1 MSISIFR
8 HKHPYKLF
16 KMLDKSGAVIEE
28 NSKGVYYVN
37 GIIIIPTQIIVVDE
51 LEDEAFFA
59 LRIMTKNANEAII
72 RKFISDSTAINNK
85 ADKINVDAI
94 LQVSVSANYELYER
108 IRRRKSDS
116 DNRRFKSNIH
126 DSQE

>member
-1 MSISIFR
+1 
-8 HKHPYKLF
+8 
-16 KMLDKSGAVIEE
+16 
-28 NSKGVYYVN
+28 
-37 GIIIIPTQIIVVDE
+37 
-51 LEDEAFFA
+51 
-59 LRIMTKNANEAII
+59 MTKNANEAII

-126 DSQE
+126 DSLE